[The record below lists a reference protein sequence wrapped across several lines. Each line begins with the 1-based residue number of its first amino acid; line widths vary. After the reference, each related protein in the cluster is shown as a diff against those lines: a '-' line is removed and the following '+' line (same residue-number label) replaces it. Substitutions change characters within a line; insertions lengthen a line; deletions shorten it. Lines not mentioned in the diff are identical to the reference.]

1 MENERIL
8 NHIIPEGQIEVWPD
22 LGFEHPML
30 RPAPPIDPDNAECI
44 DTRLFEVR
52 SEIQAIQ
59 PNEGG
64 VPTQPIVLEGIAP
77 SEPTPIGI
85 LREKQV
91 LRRQKEQKERAPK
104 QYSEMLVV
112 LNDLQLL
119 RNADDEAVGAMMH
132 YLEANGPKITHL
144 VLNGDIVD
152 MEQANTF
159 GSTPD
164 QAGTMADEIAAMRW
178 FIDSMN
184 RFMPNAKKVFVWG
197 NHESRFNNYMAN
209 QTSGIE
215 EWIKD
220 PEEVFGLGSDWQ
232 TIKYG
237 SGKFFQWHDRIFW
250 HGHRAGSRSHIA
262 KLELQDTG
270 LVSVTTAHINRNQYH
285 EERNA
290 LGRLSS
296 GIVHGGFSRDNLSF
310 MKKANTN
317 WSQGFGVYFWDKKT
331 GEQPYSV
338 VMKHGTPA
346 FIGPDGNLYDG
357 TGYNL
362 REEIGLEVKRG
373 RGRPRKGQ

>member
-1 MENERIL
+1 MNLERRNELPIQQERSEQYDVSVVGY
-8 NHIIPEGQIEVWPD
+8 PEQKPAETI
-22 LGFEHPML
+22 L
-30 RPAPPIDPDNAECI
+30 RPQE
-44 DTRLFEVR
+44 
-52 SEIQAIQ
+52 AILQ
-59 PNEGG
+59 ELQQLTVWNEGG
-64 VPTQPIVLEGIAP
+64 ELATPIVLEGIAP
-77 SEPTPIGI
+77 SEPTPIGV

-91 LRRQKEQKERAPK
+91 LKRKKELKEKAPR

-119 RNADDEAVGAMMH
+119 RNADDEAVGAMMK
-132 YLEANGPKITHL
+132 YLEKNGNKITHL

-152 MEQANTF
+152 MEQANVF

-184 RFMPNAKKVFVWG
+184 KFMPNAKKVMVEG
-197 NHESRFNNYMAN
+197 NHENRFQNYVAN

-220 PEEVFGLGSDWQ
+220 PKEVFGFGSDWQ
-232 TIKYG
+232 VIKYG
-237 SGKFFQWHDRIFW
+237 SGRFYQWHDRIFW
-250 HGHRAGSRSHIA
+250 HGHRSGSRSHIA

-290 LGRLSS
+290 LGVLSS
-296 GIVHGGFSRDNLSF
+296 GIVHGGFSKDNLSF

-331 GEQPYSV
+331 GEQPYSIIQ
-338 VMKHGTPA
+338 KHGTPA
-346 FIGPDGNLYDG
+346 FIGPDGNIYDG

-362 REEIGLEVKRG
+362 REEIGLEIKRG
-373 RGRPRKGQ
+373 RGRPKKS